1 MRLTQLLPGCADT
14 EDDAGPT
21 THPGGAALGLTR
33 CLIYPDGFAETGDG
47 GLKVV
52 SGAHQW
58 RMATLSGNEH
68 SNGFSP
74 QQSPPPGAEG
84 DAFFERTWLAGKVNP
99 LTGEPLRIERFA
111 LPPGSMAVV
120 LCHTPHAVEPRPTAN
135 GPRYCTLFA
144 YRSPDPE
151 RRVQDFSHRNL
162 GAWELEQDALAG
174 RIPGVPAAS
183 PNLFSVY

>member
-1 MRLTQLLPGCADT
+1 MFFTEIVRCADT

-33 CLIYPDGFAETGDG
+33 CLIYPDGFAETGYG

-84 DAFFERTWLAGKVNP
+84 DAFFERTWLAGKENP
-99 LTGEPLRIERFA
+99 LTGEPLQNAHLLPCHA
-111 LPPGSMAVV
+111 LRKMASAF
-120 LCHTPHAVEPRPTAN
+120 L
-135 GPRYCTLFA
+135 
-144 YRSPDPE
+144 
-151 RRVQDFSHRNL
+151 
-162 GAWELEQDALAG
+162 
-174 RIPGVPAAS
+174 AAS
-183 PNLFSVY
+183 R